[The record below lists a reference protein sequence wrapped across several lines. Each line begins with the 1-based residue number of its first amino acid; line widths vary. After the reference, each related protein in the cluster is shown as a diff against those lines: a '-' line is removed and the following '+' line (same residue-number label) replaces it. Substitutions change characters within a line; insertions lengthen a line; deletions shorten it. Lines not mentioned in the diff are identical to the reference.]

1 LKAVI
6 DTNVL
11 VSGLLSPDGAPAR
24 VLDLVIMGD
33 LTPVFDDRVLA
44 EYRSVLSRP
53 KFGLTKGERKAVL
66 DLLENTGQQISAPPL
81 SLKLPD
87 PDDLAFIEV
96 ALEAM
101 CDFLVTGN
109 KKHFPDRGLGRLSSS
124 LLVVTPADLVGRI
137 GEIYTAE
144 RRAEFLLSNAVG
156 ADDYASARK
165 EVINMGLDP
174 DNILHRRAE

>member
-33 LTPVFDDRVLA
+33 LTPVFDDRILA

-66 DLLENTGQQISAPPL
+66 DLLENIGQHINAPPL
-81 SLKLPD
+81 ALKLPD
-87 PDDLAFIEV
+87 PDDKPFIEV
-96 ALEAM
+96 AVEGM
-101 CDFLVTGN
+101 WDFLVTGN
-109 KKHFPDRGLGRLSSS
+109 KKYFPARVLARLSSS
-124 LLVVTPADLVGRI
+124 LLVVSPADLISRI
-137 GEIYTAE
+137 GELYTAE
-144 RRAEFLLSNAVG
+144 RRAEFP
-156 ADDYASARK
+156 K
-165 EVINMGLDP
+165 
-174 DNILHRRAE
+174 